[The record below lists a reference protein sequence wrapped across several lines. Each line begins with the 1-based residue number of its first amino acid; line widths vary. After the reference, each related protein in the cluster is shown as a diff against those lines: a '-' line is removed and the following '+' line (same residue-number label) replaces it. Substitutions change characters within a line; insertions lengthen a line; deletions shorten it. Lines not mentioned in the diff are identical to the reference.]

1 MRYFA
6 VARLTGMLVVI
17 TALVTEHG
25 HAGEVTVPVALQV
38 DLLGRVVRF
47 ERNYASHGAQPAV
60 VVVVAKSGLAA
71 AVRAAAQVNAALSQ
85 VQNLGGRPAQPTPQT
100 FSTAVALRSAARDA
114 AVVYLMPGF
123 SQAEL
128 KGIAA
133 AFVDSNVLTVGTSNG
148 DVESGAVLGFELEG
162 SKPRIVLNLPQAR
175 AQHLDFSA
183 QLLRLAR
190 VVQ

>member
-1 MRYFA
+1 
-6 VARLTGMLVVI
+6 
-17 TALVTEHG
+17 
-25 HAGEVTVPVALQV
+25 VPVALQV

-47 ERNYASHGAQPAV
+47 ERSFASHGAEPAL
-60 VVVVAKSGLAA
+60 VVVVAKSGVASAA
-71 AVRAAAQVNAALSQ
+71 RASAQVTAALAQ
-85 VQNLGGRPAQPTPQT
+85 VGKLGGRPSQALPQT
-100 FSTAVALRSAARDA
+100 FSSPAALRSAARDA

-128 KGIAA
+128 KGIAS
-133 AFVDSNVLTVGTSNG
+133 AFADSSVLTVGTSNG
-148 DVESGAVLGFELEG
+148 DVESGIVLGFELEG

-175 AQHLDFSA
+175 AQHLDFNA